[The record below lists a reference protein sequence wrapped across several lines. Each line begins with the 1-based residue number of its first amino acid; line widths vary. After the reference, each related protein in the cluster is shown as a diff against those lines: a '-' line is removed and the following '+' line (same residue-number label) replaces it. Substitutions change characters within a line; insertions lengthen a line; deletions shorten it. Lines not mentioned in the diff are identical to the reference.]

1 MKFHNDCIIEGY
13 YKMASKLYNTTPEAE
28 FPTRII
34 HTGADGL
41 FRFAHA
47 PGKIGSNRIILRRL
61 RIRNDHGRFGY
72 YFVSHYYLIS
82 RIIVRQ
88 D

>member
-1 MKFHNDCIIEGY
+1 
-13 YKMASKLYNTTPEAE
+13 MALKLYNTTPKAE
-28 FPTRII
+28 FLIRII
-34 HTGADGL
+34 HIGVDGL

-47 PGKIGSNRIILRRL
+47 PGKIDNNRIILRRL
-61 RIRNDHGRFGY
+61 RIRNDHGRFDY
-72 YFVSHYYLIS
+72 CFVSHYYLIS

>member
-1 MKFHNDCIIEGY
+1 MKFHNHCIIEGY

-28 FPTRII
+28 SSTRII

-61 RIRNDHGRFGY
+61 RIRNDHGTFGY

-82 RIIVRQ
+82 RITVRQ